1 MRYDHAVRLMR
12 LAVELQTSPDG
23 LSIADIERRYGVSRR
38 TALRMRDAVA
48 RAFEHD
54 FDYLLDGK
62 AKRWR
67 LRLGEPNLA
76 VDWSEEDASS
86 LAMSIGILRDL
97 NMDFHA
103 RKLADVEAK
112 LRLLQVRQTLLSV
125 DADLETIGRAEGIA
139 FRPGPREDIDQ
150 TILGD
155 IRFAIK
161 ASRYVSF
168 RYTSRSGQ
176 ETLRVRVKPVGL
188 LYGHRHYLLGGDS
201 SQERPKLFT
210 LSQISGLCVGVDMF
224 EWDSRFSVQEFCR
237 SNFGVFDEEPR
248 RVEWRFSP
256 QVAAVVGKFQ
266 FHPSQTTRANTDGS
280 LTVEFTAGGLVEM
293 AWHLVMWG
301 AEVEVI
307 APDELKL
314 IMPEQTHSWPVW
326 P

>member
-1 MRYDHAVRLMR
+1 MR
-12 LAVELQTSPDG
+12 LAVELQTSPEG

-54 FDYLLDGK
+54 LDYRIDGK

-67 LRLGEPNLA
+67 LRLEAPKNA
-76 VDWSEEDASS
+76 VDLSEEDASS
-86 LAMSIGILRDL
+86 LAVAIGILRDL

-112 LRLLQVRQTLLSV
+112 LRLLQARRALLSV
-125 DADLETIGRAEGIA
+125 DTDLETITRAEGIA

-150 TILGD
+150 AILGD

-168 RYTSRSGQ
+168 RYTSRLGEQ
-176 ETLRVRVKPVGL
+176 TLRVRVKPVGL
-188 LYGHRHYLLGGDS
+188 LYGHRHYLLGDDG
-201 SQERPKLFT
+201 SQDRPKLFT
-210 LSQISGLCVGVDMF
+210 LSQIAGLCVGSDVF
-224 EWDSRFSVQEFCR
+224 EWDSCFSVQEFCR
-237 SNFGVFDEEPR
+237 TNFGVFDEEPK
-248 RVEWRFSP
+248 RVEWRFSRR
-256 QVAAVVGKFQ
+256 VAPVVRKFQ
-266 FHPSQTTRANTDGS
+266 FHPSQTTHANSDGS

-307 APDELKL
+307 APDELKM
-314 IMPEQTHSWPVW
+314 IMPQQAHSWPVW